1 MLIPI
6 AIFVVCL
13 CAGVVGAARWLP
25 PLAEGPVG
33 GLAFFAVCGLLGAGL
48 ALVGLQI
55 YSIVEQLNRLSGSFG
70 LSKAALLGSGLQ
82 NLLLEAGLLFGLALV
97 VYLLAPSDPTTP
109 ESEACLPPTQL
120 T

>member
-13 CAGVVGAARWLP
+13 CAGVAGSARWLP

-33 GLAFFAVCGLLGAGL
+33 GLSFFAVCGLLGAGL

-55 YSIVEQLNRLSGSFG
+55 SSIVEQLDRLGGGFG
-70 LSKAALLGSGLQ
+70 VSKQAVLRSGLQ
-82 NLLLEAGLLFGLALV
+82 ELLLEAGLLLGLALV
-97 VYLLAPSDPTTP
+97 VYLLAPRDSTSS
-109 ESEACLPPTQL
+109 ESEPCPPTRQP
-120 T
+120 